1 MSASAGPEP
10 GRSSGLPAFAATPR
24 VLRVRLLVLVALAT
38 VVVVGGT
45 TYVESRI
52 IEGVV
57 EREALDAAGA
67 AALGVAADLTERE
80 ALPTAAE
87 LEDFRIE
94 FLKAVP
100 SLRGLTV
107 IRRAEGSAVVEATTD
122 PRPPA
127 GSLELGQEAI
137 RRREIAVAAESPPS
151 MRLVAVPLERDHQP
165 YGAVVARMSMDA
177 VVRVRH
183 ETRVTAAWVATTA
196 ILLLTALIDTL
207 ARRLVYRPLSAI
219 QGTMG
224 RAWAG
229 DLQAR
234 AEVARGDEIGAVAQ
248 GLNAMLDRM
257 SGFNSAMR
265 DEVVRATG
273 ELRERNRQLV
283 ESAQRLFAARRDLA
297 RSEQLAL
304 TGRMAASVAHQIGT
318 PLNLISGY
326 VQMIQEEL
334 PSDSTAAL
342 RLRTVREQIGRV
354 TAIVQG
360 LLDQA
365 RQPVLHRRPVAPS
378 ELVSRVCELARP
390 TFEAASIAVHT
401 DVPPGLPE
409 VSVDVGQLEQVFLNL
424 FTNSIDALP
433 LGGSVGVAGRA
444 VGDQVVFEV
453 SDSGSGIPAED
464 LGQIFDPLFTTK
476 RPGKGTGLGLSIV
489 RDVLAAHG
497 GSVEV
502 ASQEGR
508 GTRVIVRLPRAASV
522 EPAVAPLPNVRGREG

>member
-1 MSASAGPEP
+1 
-10 GRSSGLPAFAATPR
+10 
-24 VLRVRLLVLVALAT
+24 
-38 VVVVGGT
+38 
-45 TYVESRI
+45 
-52 IEGVV
+52 
-57 EREALDAAGA
+57 
-67 AALGVAADLTERE
+67 
-80 ALPTAAE
+80 
-87 LEDFRIE
+87 
-94 FLKAVP
+94 
-100 SLRGLTV
+100 
-107 IRRAEGSAVVEATTD
+107 
-122 PRPPA
+122 
-127 GSLELGQEAI
+127 
-137 RRREIAVAAESPPS
+137 
-151 MRLVAVPLERDHQP
+151 
-165 YGAVVARMSMDA
+165 
-177 VVRVRH
+177 
-183 ETRVTAAWVATTA
+183 
-196 ILLLTALIDTL
+196 
-207 ARRLVYRPLSAI
+207 
-219 QGTMG
+219 
-224 RAWAG
+224 
-229 DLQAR
+229 
-234 AEVARGDEIGAVAQ
+234 VAQ

-365 RQPVLHRRPVAPS
+365 RQPVLHRRSVAPS

-433 LGGSVGVAGRA
+433 QGGSVGVAGRA
-444 VGDQVVFEV
+444 VDDQVVFEV
-453 SDSGSGIPAED
+453 SDSGSGITAED
-464 LGQIFDPLFTTK
+464 LGHIFDPLFTTK

-508 GTRVIVRLPRAASV
+508 GTRVIVRLPRAPSL
-522 EPAVAPLPNVRGREG
+522 EPAIAPLPDVRGREA